1 MDITLVGGGLAGLTI
16 SALLARAGHKVEML
30 VSDDVGRSRLGQPR
44 SINLALSASLCHLTA
59 NLPLLRWQA
68 PNQDE
73 LVREERQLLI
83 AAQPAAREP

>member
-44 SINLALSASLCHLTA
+44 NLALSASLCRLTA

-83 AAQPAAREP
+83 AAQPAARGP

>member
-44 SINLALSASLCHLTA
+44 SINLALSASLCRLTA
-59 NLPLLRWQA
+59 NLPRCDGRPRIKTSWFEK
-68 PNQDE
+68 N
-73 LVREERQLLI
+73 VSF
-83 AAQPAAREP
+83 